1 MKDIFDFK
9 RFGKYFVSDFKGCVA
24 NYGLSLITISMLL
37 YLICYVVTVSFGLI
51 MNQGWEGLGLGT
63 RATLF
68 VIAMITLVITMPVK
82 CYGKITEKQSGSFF
96 LTLPVSRL
104 EKYVSMLLMTIV
116 VAPVIGTAL
125 YLGLDALVCLFDK
138 TCGNNLVSEMQDLA
152 TIIMNIPEE
161 AAMEAALGEIP
172 ENVAKFIKEITCPWL
187 YVDDMIGTS
196 LIFLLGAVFFKK
208 GKTVKT
214 IMACIAL
221 AIAASIIATPIM
233 TPWTNEI
240 FDMMDNGNFDEIFNF
255 GIFRHAALF
264 DTLNDTL
271 MNIALLIGI
280 WFRIKTLKH

>member
-82 CYGKITEKQSGSFF
+82 CYGKITEKQSGSLF

-104 EKYVSMLLMTIV
+104 EKFVSMLLMTIV

-138 TCGNNLVSEMQDLA
+138 TCGNNLVSEIQDLA

-233 TPWTNEI
+233 APWTNEL

-255 GIFRHAALF
+255 GIFRHAALI

-271 MNIALLIGI
+271 VNIALLIGI

>member
-104 EKYVSMLLMTIV
+104 EKFVSMLLMTIV
-116 VAPVIGTAL
+116 VAPVIGIAL

-138 TCGNNLVSEMQDLA
+138 TCGNNLVSEIQDLA

-233 TPWTNEI
+233 APWTNEL

-255 GIFRHAALF
+255 GIFRHAALI

-271 MNIALLIGI
+271 VNIALLIGI

>member
-104 EKYVSMLLMTIV
+104 EKFVSMLLMTIV

-221 AIAASIIATPIM
+221 AIAVSITATPIM
-233 TPWTNEI
+233 APWTNEL
-240 FDMMDNGNFDEIFNF
+240 FDMMDNGNFDEIFNL

-271 MNIALLIGI
+271 VNIVLLIGI
-280 WFRIKTLKH
+280 WLRIKTLKH

>member
-51 MNQGWEGLGLGT
+51 MNEGWEGLGLGV

-82 CYGKITEKQSGSFF
+82 CYGKITDKQAGSFF

-104 EKYVSMLLMTIV
+104 EKFISMLLMTIV

-138 TCGNNLVSEMQDLA
+138 TCGNNLVSEIQDLA
-152 TIIMNIPEE
+152 TIIMNLPKE
-161 AAMEAALGEIP
+161 AAMEASLGELPDNI
-172 ENVAKFIKEITCPWL
+172 AKFIKEITCPWL
-187 YVDDMIGTS
+187 YVDDMIGTC

-214 IMACIAL
+214 FMACIAL
-221 AIAASIIATPIM
+221 GLAASIIATPIM
-233 TPWTNEI
+233 APWTNEL

-255 GIFRHAALF
+255 GIFRHAALI
-264 DTLNDTL
+264 DTINDTL
-271 MNIALLIGI
+271 MNIALLTCI

>member
-104 EKYVSMLLMTIV
+104 EKFVSMLLMTVII
-116 VAPVIGTAL
+116 APVTCIVL
-125 YLGLDALVCLFDK
+125 FLGLDTLICNIDK
-138 TCGNNLVSEMQDLA
+138 TCGSPLLTEISNLSSL
-152 TIIMNIPEE
+152 IINLPKEIAYES
-161 AAMEAALGEIP
+161 AIGEIP
-172 ENVAKFIKEITCPWL
+172 AEVAKFIKQMTNPWL
-187 YVDDMIGTS
+187 YVDDIIGIN
-196 LIFLLGAVFFKK
+196 LVFLLGAVWFKT

-214 IMACIAL
+214 FMAWTIF
-221 AIAASIIATPIM
+221 AIITSIVFTPLIEPWSKELLNAT
-233 TPWTNEI
+233 TAGDFEAI
-240 FDMMDNGNFDEIFNF
+240 FQLS
-255 GIFRHAALF
+255 IFRHAALI
-264 DTLNDTL
+264 DTLNDTIV
-271 MNIALLIGI
+271 NIALFTAI

>member
-104 EKYVSMLLMTIV
+104 EKFVSMLLMTIV

-221 AIAASIIATPIM
+221 GIAASIIATPIM
-233 TPWTNEI
+233 APWTNEL
-240 FDMMDNGNFDEIFNF
+240 FDMMDNGNFDEIFNL

-271 MNIALLIGI
+271 VNIVLLIGI

>member
-9 RFGKYFVSDFKGCVA
+9 RFGNYFVSDFKGCVA

-51 MNQGWEGLGLGT
+51 MNEGWEGLGLGV

-68 VIAMITLVITMPVK
+68 VIALITLVITMPVK
-82 CYGKITEKQSGSFF
+82 CYGKITDKQAGSFF

-104 EKYVSMLLMTIV
+104 EKFVSMLLMTIV
-116 VAPVIGTAL
+116 VAPVIGTVL
-125 YLGLDALVCLFDK
+125 YLALDALVCLFDK
-138 TCGNNLVSEMQDLA
+138 TCGNNLMSEMQDLA
-152 TIIMNIPEE
+152 AIIMNLPKE

-172 ENVAKFIKEITCPWL
+172 ENLAKFIKEITCPWL
-187 YVDDMIGTS
+187 YVDDMIGTC

-221 AIAASIIATPIM
+221 GIAASIIATPIM
-233 TPWTNEI
+233 APWTNEL

-255 GIFRHAALF
+255 GIFRHAALI
-264 DTLNDTL
+264 DTINDTL
-271 MNIALLIGI
+271 INIALLTGI

>member
-104 EKYVSMLLMTIV
+104 EKFVSMLLMTIV

-138 TCGNNLVSEMQDLA
+138 TCGNNLVSEIQDLA

-221 AIAASIIATPIM
+221 AIAVSIIATPIM
-233 TPWTNEI
+233 APWTNEL
-240 FDMMDNGNFDEIFNF
+240 FDMMDNGNFDEIFNL

-271 MNIALLIGI
+271 VNIVLLIGI
-280 WFRIKTLKH
+280 WLRIKTLKH

>member
-51 MNQGWEGLGLGT
+51 MNEGWEGLGLGV

-82 CYGKITEKQSGSFF
+82 CYGKITDKQAGSFF

-104 EKYVSMLLMTIV
+104 EKFVSMLLMTIV

-138 TCGNNLVSEMQDLA
+138 TCGNNLVSEIQDLA

-233 TPWTNEI
+233 APWTNEL

-255 GIFRHAALF
+255 GIFRHAALI

-271 MNIALLIGI
+271 VNIALLIGI

>member
-104 EKYVSMLLMTIV
+104 EKFVSMLLMTIV

-138 TCGNNLVSEMQDLA
+138 TCGNNLVSEIQDLA

-233 TPWTNEI
+233 APWTNEL

-255 GIFRHAALF
+255 GIFRHAALI

-271 MNIALLIGI
+271 VNIALLIGI

>member
-104 EKYVSMLLMTIV
+104 EKFVSMLLMTIV

-125 YLGLDALVCLFDK
+125 YLGLDALVCIFDK
-138 TCGNNLVSEMQDLA
+138 TCGNNLVSEIQDLA

-233 TPWTNEI
+233 APWTNEL

-255 GIFRHAALF
+255 GIFRHAALI

-271 MNIALLIGI
+271 VNIALLIGI

>member
-104 EKYVSMLLMTIV
+104 EKFVSMLLMTIV

-221 AIAASIIATPIM
+221 GIVASIIATPIM
-233 TPWTNEI
+233 APWTNEL

-255 GIFRHAALF
+255 DIFRHAALF

-271 MNIALLIGI
+271 VNIALLIGI

>member
-104 EKYVSMLLMTIV
+104 EKFVSMLLMTVII
-116 VAPVIGTAL
+116 APVTCIVL
-125 YLGLDALVCLFDK
+125 FLGLDTLICNIDK
-138 TCGNNLVSEMQDLA
+138 TCGSPLLTEISNLSSL
-152 TIIMNIPEE
+152 IINLPKEIEYE
-161 AAMEAALGEIP
+161 SAIGEIP
-172 ENVAKFIKEITCPWL
+172 AEVAKFIKQMTNPWL
-187 YVDDMIGTS
+187 YVDDIIGIN
-196 LIFLLGAVFFKK
+196 LVFLLGAVWFRT

-214 IMACIAL
+214 FMAWTIF
-221 AIAASIIATPIM
+221 AIITSIVFTPLIEPWSKELLNAT
-233 TPWTNEI
+233 TAGDFEAI
-240 FDMMDNGNFDEIFNF
+240 FQLS
-255 GIFRHAALF
+255 IFRHAALI
-264 DTLNDTL
+264 DTLNDTIV
-271 MNIALLIGI
+271 NIALFTAI

>member
-51 MNQGWEGLGLGT
+51 IDQEWEGLGLGV

-68 VIAMITLVITMPVK
+68 AIAILTLVITMPVK
-82 CYGKITEKQSGSFF
+82 CYGKITEKHAGSFF

-104 EKYVSMLLMTIV
+104 EKFASMVLMTTVI
-116 VAPVIGTAL
+116 APVIGTVL

-138 TCGNNLVSEMQDLA
+138 TCGNSLISEIKDLA
-152 TIIMNIPEE
+152 VLIMSITDEVAIE
-161 AAMEAALGEIP
+161 AVLEEIP
-172 ENVAKFIKEITCPWL
+172 ANLEKFIREITCPWL
-187 YVDDMIGTS
+187 YVDDMIGIC

-214 IMACIAL
+214 FMSYIGMTIV
-221 AIAASIIATPIM
+221 ISIITTPILS
-233 TPWTNEI
+233 PWTKELTQTLTS
-240 FDMMDNGNFDEIFNF
+240 GNIDTIFNSW
-255 GIFRHAALF
+255 IFRHAALL
-264 DTLNDTL
+264 DTVNDTL
-271 MNIALLIGI
+271 VNIALLTAI
-280 WFRIKTLKH
+280 WFRVKTLKH

>member
-104 EKYVSMLLMTIV
+104 EKFVSMLLMTIV
-116 VAPVIGTAL
+116 VAPVIGIAL

-138 TCGNNLVSEMQDLA
+138 TCGNNLVSEIQDLA

-233 TPWTNEI
+233 APWTNEL

-255 GIFRHAALF
+255 GIFRHAALI

-271 MNIALLIGI
+271 VNIALLIGI
-280 WFRIKTLKH
+280 WFRIKTMKH

>member
-37 YLICYVVTVSFGLI
+37 YIICYVVTVSFGLI

-68 VIAMITLVITMPVK
+68 VMAMITLVITMPVK
-82 CYGKITEKQSGSFF
+82 CYGKITDKQAGSFF

-104 EKYVSMLLMTIV
+104 EKFVSMLLMTIV
-116 VAPVIGTAL
+116 VAPVIGTVL

-138 TCGNNLVSEMQDLA
+138 TCGNNLMSEMKDLA
-152 TIIMNIPEE
+152 TIIMNLPEE
-161 AAMEAALGEIP
+161 AEMEAALGEIP
-172 ENVAKFIKEITCPWL
+172 DNLAKFIKEITCPWL
-187 YVDDMIGTS
+187 YVDDMIGTC

-214 IMACIAL
+214 FMACIAL
-221 AIAASIIATPIM
+221 GIVTSIIATPIM
-233 TPWTNEI
+233 APWTNEL

-271 MNIALLIGI
+271 VNIALLIGI

>member
-51 MNQGWEGLGLGT
+51 MNEGWEGLGLGV

-82 CYGKITEKQSGSFF
+82 CYGKITDKQAGSFF

-104 EKYVSMLLMTIV
+104 EKFISMLLMTIV

-138 TCGNNLVSEMQDLA
+138 TCGNNLVSEIQDLA
-152 TIIMNIPEE
+152 TIIMNLPKE
-161 AAMEAALGEIP
+161 AAMEASLGELPDNI
-172 ENVAKFIKEITCPWL
+172 AKFIKEITCPWL
-187 YVDDMIGTS
+187 YVDDRIGTC

-214 IMACIAL
+214 FMACIAL
-221 AIAASIIATPIM
+221 GIAASIIATPIM
-233 TPWTNEI
+233 APWTNEL

-255 GIFRHAALF
+255 GIFRHAALI
-264 DTLNDTL
+264 DTINDTL
-271 MNIALLIGI
+271 MNIALLTCI

>member
-104 EKYVSMLLMTIV
+104 EKFVSMLLMTIV

>member
-1 MKDIFDFK
+1 
-9 RFGKYFVSDFKGCVA
+9 
-24 NYGLSLITISMLL
+24 
-37 YLICYVVTVSFGLI
+37 
-51 MNQGWEGLGLGT
+51 
-63 RATLF
+63 
-68 VIAMITLVITMPVK
+68 
-82 CYGKITEKQSGSFF
+82 
-96 LTLPVSRL
+96 
-104 EKYVSMLLMTIV
+104 
-116 VAPVIGTAL
+116 
-125 YLGLDALVCLFDK
+125 
-138 TCGNNLVSEMQDLA
+138 
-152 TIIMNIPEE
+152 MNIPEE

-255 GIFRHAALF
+255 GIFRHAAIF

-271 MNIALLIGI
+271 VNIALLIGI

>member
-1 MKDIFDFK
+1 MKEIFDFK

-68 VIAMITLVITMPVK
+68 VIAMITLVITLPVK

-104 EKYVSMLLMTIV
+104 EKFVSMLLMTIV

-233 TPWTNEI
+233 APWTNEL

-255 GIFRHAALF
+255 GIFRHAALI
-264 DTLNDTL
+264 DTINDTL
-271 MNIALLIGI
+271 ANIALLTCI

>member
-104 EKYVSMLLMTIV
+104 EKFISMLLMTIV

-187 YVDDMIGTS
+187 YVDDMICSS

-233 TPWTNEI
+233 TPWTNEL
-240 FDMMDNGNFDEIFNF
+240 FDMMDNGNFDEIFNL

-271 MNIALLIGI
+271 VNIVLLIGI

>member
-104 EKYVSMLLMTIV
+104 EKFVSMLLMTIV

-138 TCGNNLVSEMQDLA
+138 TCGNNLVSEIQDLA

-233 TPWTNEI
+233 APWTNEL
-240 FDMMDNGNFDEIFNF
+240 FDMMDNGNFDGIFNF
-255 GIFRHAALF
+255 GIFRHAALI

-271 MNIALLIGI
+271 VNIALLIGI

>member
-104 EKYVSMLLMTIV
+104 EKFVSMLLMTVII
-116 VAPVIGTAL
+116 APVTCIVL
-125 YLGLDALVCLFDK
+125 FLGLDTLICNIDK
-138 TCGNNLVSEMQDLA
+138 TCGSPLLTEISNLSSL
-152 TIIMNIPEE
+152 IINLPKEIAYES
-161 AAMEAALGEIP
+161 AIGEIP
-172 ENVAKFIKEITCPWL
+172 AEVAKFIKQMTNPWL
-187 YVDDMIGTS
+187 YVDDIIGIN
-196 LIFLLGAVFFKK
+196 LVFLLGAVWFRT

-214 IMACIAL
+214 FMAWTIF
-221 AIAASIIATPIM
+221 AIITSIVFTPLIEPWSKELLNAT
-233 TPWTNEI
+233 TAGDFEAI
-240 FDMMDNGNFDEIFNF
+240 FQLSIFINPQF
-255 GIFRHAALF
+255 
-264 DTLNDTL
+264 
-271 MNIALLIGI
+271 
-280 WFRIKTLKH
+280 

>member
-104 EKYVSMLLMTIV
+104 EKFVSMLLMTIV

-233 TPWTNEI
+233 APWTNEL

-255 GIFRHAALF
+255 DIFRHAALF

-271 MNIALLIGI
+271 VNIALLIGI

>member
-104 EKYVSMLLMTIV
+104 EKFVSMLLMTVII
-116 VAPVIGTAL
+116 APVTCIVL
-125 YLGLDALVCLFDK
+125 FLGLDTLICNIDK
-138 TCGNNLVSEMQDLA
+138 TCGSPLLTEISNLSSL
-152 TIIMNIPEE
+152 IINLPKEIAYES
-161 AAMEAALGEIP
+161 AIGEIP
-172 ENVAKFIKEITCPWL
+172 AEVAKFIKQMTNPWL
-187 YVDDMIGTS
+187 YVDDIIGIN
-196 LIFLLGAVFFKK
+196 LVFLLGAVWFRT

-214 IMACIAL
+214 FMAWTIF
-221 AIAASIIATPIM
+221 AIITSIVFTPLIEPWSKELLNAT
-233 TPWTNEI
+233 TAGDFEAI
-240 FDMMDNGNFDEIFNF
+240 FQLS
-255 GIFRHAALF
+255 IFRHAALI
-264 DTLNDTL
+264 DTLNDTIV
-271 MNIALLIGI
+271 NIALFTAI

>member
-68 VIAMITLVITMPVK
+68 VIALITLVITMPVK

-104 EKYVSMLLMTIV
+104 EKFVSMLLMTIV

-138 TCGNNLVSEMQDLA
+138 TCGNNLVSEIQDLA

-233 TPWTNEI
+233 APWTNEL

-255 GIFRHAALF
+255 GIFRHAALI

-271 MNIALLIGI
+271 VNIALLIGI

>member
-51 MNQGWEGLGLGT
+51 MNEGWEGLGLGV

-82 CYGKITEKQSGSFF
+82 CYGKITDKQAGSFF

-104 EKYVSMLLMTIV
+104 EKFISMLLMTIV

-138 TCGNNLVSEMQDLA
+138 TCGNNLVSEIQDLA
-152 TIIMNIPEE
+152 TIIMNLPKE
-161 AAMEAALGEIP
+161 AAMEASLGELPDNI
-172 ENVAKFIKEITCPWL
+172 AKFIKEITCPWL
-187 YVDDMIGTS
+187 YVDDMIGTC

-214 IMACIAL
+214 FMACIAL
-221 AIAASIIATPIM
+221 GIAASIIATPIM
-233 TPWTNEI
+233 APWTNEL

-255 GIFRHAALF
+255 GIFRHAALI
-264 DTLNDTL
+264 DTINDTL
-271 MNIALLIGI
+271 MNIALLTCI

>member
-104 EKYVSMLLMTIV
+104 EKFVSMLLMTIV

-233 TPWTNEI
+233 APWTNEL

-255 GIFRHAALF
+255 SIFRHAALF

-271 MNIALLIGI
+271 VNIALLIGI

>member
-104 EKYVSMLLMTIV
+104 EKFVSMLLMTIV

-138 TCGNNLVSEMQDLA
+138 TCGNNLVSEIQDLA

-196 LIFLLGAVFFKK
+196 LFFLLGAVFFKK

-233 TPWTNEI
+233 APWTNEL

-255 GIFRHAALF
+255 GIFRHAALI

-271 MNIALLIGI
+271 VNIALLIGI

>member
-51 MNQGWEGLGLGT
+51 MNEGWEGLGLGV

-82 CYGKITEKQSGSFF
+82 CYGKITDKQAGSFF

-104 EKYVSMLLMTIV
+104 EKFVSMLLMTIV
-116 VAPVIGTAL
+116 VAPVVGTVL
-125 YLGLDALVCLFDK
+125 YLGLDALVCLIDK
-138 TCGNNLVSEMQDLA
+138 TCGNNLMSEMQDLA
-152 TIIMNIPEE
+152 AIIMNLPKE
-161 AAMEAALGEIP
+161 AAMEASLGELPDNI
-172 ENVAKFIKEITCPWL
+172 AKFIKEITCPWL
-187 YVDDMIGTS
+187 YVDDMIGTC

-214 IMACIAL
+214 IMACIGL
-221 AIAASIIATPIM
+221 GIVVSIAATPIM
-233 TPWTNEI
+233 SSWTKEMI
-240 FDMMDNGNFDEIFNF
+240 QLSSEQDLEAIFNF

-271 MNIALLIGI
+271 VNVALLIGI
-280 WFRIKTLKH
+280 WFRIMTLKH

>member
-104 EKYVSMLLMTIV
+104 EKFVSMLLMTIV
-116 VAPVIGTAL
+116 VPPVIGTAL

-161 AAMEAALGEIP
+161 AAMEAALGETP

-221 AIAASIIATPIM
+221 AIAVSIIATPIM
-233 TPWTNEI
+233 TPWTNEL
-240 FDMMDNGNFDEIFNF
+240 FDMMDNGNFDEIFNL

-271 MNIALLIGI
+271 VNIVLLIGI

>member
-51 MNQGWEGLGLGT
+51 MNHGWEGLGLGT

-82 CYGKITEKQSGSFF
+82 CYGKITDKQAGSFF

-104 EKYVSMLLMTIV
+104 EKFVSMLLMTIV
-116 VAPVIGTAL
+116 VAPVIGTVL

-138 TCGNNLVSEMQDLA
+138 TCGNNLVSEIQDLA

-196 LIFLLGAVFFKK
+196 LFFLLGAVFFKK

-233 TPWTNEI
+233 APWTNEL

-255 GIFRHAALF
+255 GIFRHAALI

-271 MNIALLIGI
+271 VNIALLIGI